1 MLIILDRD
9 GLGGALELR
18 LQHSGPFFFGWHG
31 IDDDRMLGL
40 IELEHVRGIEQ
51 AQRMSVTAQPVDSDP

>member
-1 MLIILDRD
+1 MLIILERD

-18 LQHSGPFFFGWHG
+18 LQDTSPFFFGWRG

-40 IELEHVRGIEQ
+40 VELEHVRSIEQ
-51 AQRMSVTAQPVDSDP
+51 AQRGRAFFGSFGNMI